1 MSTRTAVVI
10 GGSSGIGLATAQ
22 ILAQQG
28 AATHVVGRDPGKLEA
43 ASHENAQ
50 LVGHQADGT
59 VREQLEEVLGQI
71 GTIDWL
77 VLAMSGAAGAG
88 SVAEL
93 DLDVLRGA
101 FEAKLFGHL
110 TAVQAALPHLTDDG
124 SITFVSAISARTGIA
139 ATAGLAAVNGA
150 VESLVKPLAVEL
162 APVRVNAVSPG
173 LVDTPWWSG
182 LPAAQRDAYFAQSAE
197 ALPVKRI
204 GRAEDV
210 AQAVVTAA
218 TNPNI
223 TGTVIEC
230 DGGARLVT
238 LA

>member
-1 MSTRTAVVI
+1 MSTRTALVI

-22 ILAQQG
+22 ILARQG
-28 AATHVVGRDPGKLEA
+28 ATIHVVGRDPGKLEA
-43 ASHENAQ
+43 ASRENAE

-59 VREQLEEVLGQI
+59 VREQLEEVLDQI

-77 VLAMSGAAGAG
+77 ILAMSGATGAG
-88 SVAEL
+88 RVAEL
-93 DLDVLRGA
+93 DLDELRGA

-110 TAVQAALPHLTDDG
+110 TAVQAALPHLSGDG

-182 LPAAQRDAYFAQSAE
+182 LPAEQRAAYFAQSAE
-197 ALPVKRI
+197 ALPVKQI
-204 GRAEDV
+204 GRADDV